1 MLIIYFIIFIKECC
15 AFSDVYNRVTK
26 DCRRFITRCGANDN
40 TTDFVVVERTG
51 DLSFAWSLEVC
62 PDFVNSSTVI

>member
-26 DCRRFITRCGANDN
+26 DFRRFITRCGANDN
-40 TTDFVVVERTG
+40 TTDFVVVERTR
-51 DLSFAWSLEVC
+51 DSFAWSLEVC
-62 PDFVNSSTVI
+62 PDFVNSTVI